1 MAQVPDG
8 ETVDVIVR
16 LHRDVYEQLEQW
28 ARSVFNEE
36 PDDFLQLFTNA
47 LMNDQ
52 ALREQVG
59 ATYLGGA

>member
-1 MAQVPDG
+1 MPQVPYG
-8 ETVDVIVR
+8 ETVVVTVR
-16 LHRDVYEQLEQW
+16 LHKDVYEQLEQW

-59 ATYLGGA
+59 ETYLGGA